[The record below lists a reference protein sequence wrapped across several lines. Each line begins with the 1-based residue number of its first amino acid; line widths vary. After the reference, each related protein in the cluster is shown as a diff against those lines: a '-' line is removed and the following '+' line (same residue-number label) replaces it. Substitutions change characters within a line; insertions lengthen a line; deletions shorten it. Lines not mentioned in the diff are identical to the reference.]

1 MIKFKMFAW
10 LFNLNEMAQ
19 VDMLFSQPIFYQPS
33 LAFYEMIYLSFSLVN
48 NFPTSFIKLQDLL
61 DEKNRSKY
69 IN

>member
-1 MIKFKMFAW
+1 
-10 LFNLNEMAQ
+10 MAQ

-33 LAFYEMIYLSFSLVN
+33 LDFYEKIYLSFSLVN

-61 DEKNRSKY
+61 DEKDRSKY